1 MAGPESQREAAEQLA
16 AVATGLAAALADEE
30 SAPLAPVVLLDQ
42 ACGLLDRLSWA
53 ICREPVSVPVGGL
66 AEIARALAAEL
77 LADGKTAPP
86 GGAALD
92 PHALAVGTQAGD
104 FAVAYHAWAARGHR
118 TGAARDL
125 VESETAHLLLTT
137 AIFAEL
143 AGIDIDKAI
152 GRLLSLA
159 PGPADRA
166 PRAEPAQL
174 PIAQATAGSRA

>member
-1 MAGPESQREAAEQLA
+1 MAVTESPREAAEQLA
-16 AVATGLAAALADEE
+16 AVAAELAAALANEE

-77 LADGKTAPP
+77 RADGKPVP
-86 GGAALD
+86 VGGAALD
-92 PHALAVGTQAGD
+92 PQAYAVGAQTGD
-104 FAVAYHAWAARGHR
+104 FAIAYRAWAARGHCA
-118 TGAARDL
+118 GALRDL

-152 GRLLSLA
+152 GRLLSLS
-159 PGPADRA
+159 PGPADQV
-166 PRAEPAQL
+166 PGVEPTRLAT
-174 PIAQATAGSRA
+174 ARATAGSRA